1 MVKNILSNISL
12 PFLSKKTK
20 YYAGIEID
28 YDFARVS
35 VLEKDEEDRVVFSLM
50 PFEFEIIGDNQQDGL
65 ILKEEI
71 EKRGLEI
78 KNANFSIPSSS
89 LLFKN
94 LKLPLLSEKEIKD
107 AIEWNI
113 KEDIENLKSET
124 IYDYSILSK
133 EENFFNILVVIA
145 KKQQIQRIL
154 EISEEA
160 KINVGTIEPSS
171 ISLLNMA
178 QMQKNKVSKNKEE
191 KNICVI
197 HLDKNDSFMIFY
209 NDTTLILQ
217 PIDFNSEVY
226 KNLDPDEK
234 EQEVIRLINEI
245 NYFFLTIQEPKI
257 IYSSGFFAKYPEI
270 KAYMQLKF
278 STRFILEDLDPVIA
292 FDIAYK
298 GSFPISIFNTSISL
312 AYRGML

>member
-1 MVKNILSNISL
+1 MVKNILSTVSL
-12 PFLSKKTK
+12 SLLHKKTK
-20 YYAGIEID
+20 LYTGIEVD
-28 YDFARVS
+28 YDFIRVS
-35 VLEKDEEDRVVFSLM
+35 ILEKNEKDQTVFSLM
-50 PFEFEIIGDNQQDGL
+50 PFEFEITGDNQQDGL

-113 KEDIENLKSET
+113 REDIENLKSET
-124 IYDYSILSK
+124 IYDYSILNK
-133 EENFFNILVVIA
+133 EQNFFNILVVIA

-160 KINVGTIEPSS
+160 KINVGIIEPSS

-178 QMQKNKVSKNKEE
+178 HMQKNKVSKNKEE
-191 KNICVI
+191 KNICII
-197 HLDKNDSFMIFY
+197 HLDKNDSFMVFY
-209 NDTTLILQ
+209 NDNTLILQ

-226 KNLDPDEK
+226 KNLNPDEK

-278 STRFILEDLDPVIA
+278 STRFILEDLDPVMA

-298 GSFPISIFNTSISL
+298 GNFPISIFNTSISL